1 MIVKDILDIMEKI
14 APSKLID
21 KWDNC
26 GFQIGDINGSVKA
39 IMLTLDVT
47 EEVVQEAI
55 SKNVDLIISHHPIL
69 FNPISKIT
77 LNDTKGKML
86 YDIIKHDISVYSA
99 HTNLDVCNG
108 GVNDVLADILQLR
121 NIKILSKLYEEKL
134 YKLVVF
140 VPKTHEER
148 VRDAITESGGGWI
161 GNYSHCTFN
170 IKGFGTFM
178 PRKGTNPFIGTEGK
192 VEVVDEIRI
201 ETIVPESILDTVIDN
216 MIRIHPYEEVAYDI
230 YPLNNEG
237 FGYGYGR
244 IGDLQDVTTLSS
256 FTKYVKEKLNCKS
269 IKVIGDVNKEIRKV
283 AVCGGSGA
291 DFIKAASKK
300 GADVLVTGDIKYH
313 EAQLAISLGLSLID
327 ANHYDTEK
335 VILPYLKEYIQN
347 EVGNSV
353 DIYISNFN
361 SVPYE
366 IF

>member
-1 MIVKDILDIMEKI
+1 MIVKEILDIMEKI
-14 APSKLID
+14 APNKLID

-26 GFQIGDINGSVKA
+26 GFQIGDINKNVKT

-55 SKNVDLIISHHPIL
+55 NKNVDLIISHHPIL

-99 HTNLDVCNG
+99 HTNLDVCKG
-108 GVNDVLADILQLR
+108 GVNDILADILQLR
-121 NIKILSKLYEEKL
+121 NTNILSKLYEEKL

-140 VPKTHEER
+140 VPKTHVEK

-170 IKGFGTFM
+170 INGFGTFM
-178 PRKGTNPFIGTEGK
+178 PREGTNPFIGTEGK
-192 VEVVDEIRI
+192 VEVVEEIRI
-201 ETIVPESILDTVIDN
+201 ETIVPESILDTVVEN
-216 MIRIHPYEEVAYDI
+216 MIKAHPYEEVAYDI
-230 YPLNNEG
+230 YLLNNKG
-237 FGYGYGR
+237 FEYGYGR
-244 IGDLQDVTTLSS
+244 IGDLQDVTTLGS
-256 FTKYVKEKLNCKS
+256 FAKYVKEKLNCKF
-269 IKVIGDVNKEIRKV
+269 IKVIGDVNKEVRKV

-291 DFIKAASKK
+291 EFIKIASKK

-313 EAQLAISLGLSLID
+313 EAQLAISLGLALID

-347 EVGNSV
+347 EVGNSI

>member
-1 MIVKDILDIMEKI
+1 MIVRDILKIMDKI

-26 GFQIGDINGSVKA
+26 GFQIGDINKKVNS
-39 IMLTLDVT
+39 IMLVLDVT

-55 SKNVDLIISHHPIL
+55 NKNVDLIISHHPVL
-69 FNPISKIT
+69 FNPISRIT

-86 YDIIKHDISVYSA
+86 YDIIKHDIAVYSA
-99 HTNLDVCNG
+99 HTNLDACKG
-108 GVNDVLADILQLR
+108 GINDVLADILQLR
-121 NIKILSKLYEEKL
+121 NTRILSKLYEEKL

-140 VPKTHEER
+140 VPETHAEE
-148 VRDAITESGGGWI
+148 VRNAISESGGGWI

-170 IKGFGTFM
+170 INGFGTFM
-178 PRKGTNPFIGTEGK
+178 PREGTNPFIGTKGK
-192 VEVVDEIRI
+192 VEFVKEIRI
-201 ETIVPESILDTVIDN
+201 ETIVPEGILDKVVEE

-237 FGYGYGR
+237 FSYGYGR
-244 IGDLQDVTTLSS
+244 IGDLQEAVTLKK
-256 FTKYVKEKLNCKS
+256 FAKYVKEKLDCKFV
-269 IKVIGDVNKEIRKV
+269 KVIGDVDKEIRKV

-291 DFIKAASKK
+291 EFIKIASKK

-313 EAQLAISLGLSLID
+313 EAQLAISLGLALID

-335 VILPYLKEYIQN
+335 IILPYLKEYLQKEI
-347 EVGNSV
+347 GNKI
-353 DIYISNFN
+353 DIFIFNFN

-366 IF
+366 IY